1 MSDRRAQR
9 FFDWPH
15 QLQKRDAIL
24 YSALMHSY
32 AAAGDVDQ
40 NLRCVFSFVRDRKI
54 TLVFQIFISNFKFQI
69 SNFSEAR
76 PWRGAEAL
84 TCRSRQL
91 RQGNR
96 SASSLVC
103 VCFCGARVFA
113 RRRR

>member
-69 SNFSEAR
+69 SVK
-76 PWRGAEAL
+76 PDLGVAL
-84 TCRSRQL
+84 
-91 RQGNR
+91 
-96 SASSLVC
+96 
-103 VCFCGARVFA
+103 
-113 RRRR
+113 RR